1 MTELYV
7 KLWNSVEDLFT
18 VTLPV
23 HVEYSQLLAVVGE
36 VY

>member
-1 MTELYV
+1 MSELYV

-18 VTLPV
+18 VTLPLYE
-23 HVEYSQLLAVVGE
+23 EYSQHLAVLGE